1 MGMVSLT
8 IDGKEVT
15 VPEGTTI
22 LEAAKSAHIRIPTLC
37 YLPEVQAIGAC
48 RVCLVEIE
56 GNRNLQAS
64 CVFPVA
70 EGIVVHT
77 NSPRVYQAR
86 KFTVELLL
94 SAHPQECL
102 TCTRNLKCELQR
114 LTEELGI
121 REIPFPGEKPKAR
134 IDESTPSIRRD
145 ATKCILCRR
154 CVTVCQEIQQVG
166 VLAAQERG
174 FDTYIGPAFGDE
186 LGEVACA
193 LCGQCIN
200 VCPVG
205 ALSER
210 DYTGEVWKAIHDP
223 NKIVVAQDAPA
234 VRAALGEEFGLPPG
248 TLVTGKMLEALRRLG
263 FDVVFDTN
271 FAADLTIMEEGN
283 ELLKRVKEGGRL
295 PMITSCSPGWIKYIE
310 HFYPDL
316 LPHLS
321 TCKSPHQMLGALSKT
336 YYAQKAGIDPGRMV
350 TVSIMPC
357 TAKKFECNR
366 PEMKDSGFQDV
377 DYVLTTRELARMI
390 KTAGID
396 FVDLPEGRYD
406 DPLGEYTG
414 AATIFG
420 ATGGVMEAALRTAYE
435 VATGKK
441 LDNMDFT
448 GVRGLEGVKEAA
460 VMVDGLGEVRVAVA
474 HGLGNARKLM
484 DRLSDGKAD
493 YHFIEIMACPGGC
506 VAGGGQP
513 IPVNDEIRRLRAQA
527 LYQEDKSLKIRKSH
541 ENPSIIKIYRDFL
554 KEPLGEKSH
563 HLLHT
568 QYTPRGKYKEKGG
581 GDGLKRSG
589 GI

>member
-1 MGMVSLT
+1 MSMVGLT
-8 IDGKEVT
+8 IDGKKVT
-15 VPEGTTI
+15 VPSGTTV
-22 LEAAKSAHIRIPTLC
+22 LEAAKAAHIRIPTLC

-64 CVFPVA
+64 CVFPAA
-70 EGIVVHT
+70 EGLVVHT
-77 NSPRVYQAR
+77 NSRKVYQAR

-114 LTEELGI
+114 LSEELGV
-121 REIPFPGEKPKAR
+121 REVPFQGEKPQPR

-145 ATKCILCRR
+145 ASKCILCRR

-166 VLAAQERG
+166 ALCAQERG
-174 FDTYIGPAFGDE
+174 FKTYIAPAFGDD
-186 LGEVACA
+186 LAEVACA
-193 LCGQCIN
+193 LCGQCIS

-210 DYTGEVWKAIHDP
+210 DDTEEVWKAIHDP
-223 NKIVVAQDAPA
+223 HKIVVAQDAPA

-248 TLVTGKMLEALRRLG
+248 TLVTGKMLEALRRVG

-271 FAADLTIMEEGN
+271 FAADLTIIEEGN
-283 ELLKRVKEGGRL
+283 ELLKRVRDGGKL
-295 PMITSCSPGWIKYIE
+295 PMITSCSPGWIKFIE

-316 LPHLS
+316 LPYLS
-321 TCKSPHQMLGALSKT
+321 TCKSPHQMLGALAKT
-336 YYAQKAGIDPGRMV
+336 YYAGKAGMDPANMV

-366 PEMKDSGFQDV
+366 PEMRDSGFQDV

-390 KTAGID
+390 KAAGID
-396 FVDLPEGRYD
+396 FVNLPEGKYD

-420 ATGGVMEAALRTAYE
+420 ATGGVMEAALRTVYE
-435 VATGKK
+435 LVTGKK
-441 LDNMDFT
+441 LDNVEFMA
-448 GVRGLEGVKEAA
+448 VRGLEGVKEAA
-460 VMVDGLGEVRVAVA
+460 VPIDGLGDVRVAVA

-484 DRLSDGKAD
+484 DRLSAGKAN

-513 IPVNDEIRRLRAQA
+513 IPVDNEIRNLRAQA
-527 LYQEDKSLKIRKSH
+527 LYKEDKGLIRKSH
-541 ENPSIIKIYRDFL
+541 ENPSISRIYQEFL

-568 QYTPRGKYKEKGG
+568 KYTARGKYPTQ
-581 GDGLKRSG
+581 
-589 GI
+589 